1 MGYGFGIFLVAIGLI
16 LIYALEV
23 DIPGWGRRP
32 WAGSSSSP
40 AC

>member
-23 DIPGWGRRP
+23 DIPGVGQEAS
-32 WAGSSSSP
+32 AGSSSSP
-40 AC
+40 GC